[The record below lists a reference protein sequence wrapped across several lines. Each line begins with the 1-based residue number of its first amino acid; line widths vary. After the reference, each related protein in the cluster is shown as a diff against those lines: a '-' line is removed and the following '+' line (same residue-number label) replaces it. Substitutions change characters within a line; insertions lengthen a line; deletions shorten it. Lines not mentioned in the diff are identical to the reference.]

1 MKTNLFGHHEHA
13 LRLSARRNEVLATN
27 IANADTPNYL
37 ARDIDF
43 AQSLRSAL
51 GAGGPEVRLR
61 TTAAGHVGNDAS
73 GADAVERLYRVPTQ
87 PSLDGNTV
95 ETDVE
100 QAEFAENVIQYR
112 AGLMFV
118 NGRIRSMR
126 LALTGQR

>member
-13 LRLSARRNEVLATN
+13 LRLSAQRNEVLATN

-43 AQSLRSAL
+43 ARSLRSAL
-51 GAGGPEVRLR
+51 GDGGELRLR
-61 TTAAGHVGNDAS
+61 TTAAGHIGGDDTAAAAS
-73 GADAVERLYRVPTQ
+73 AERLYRIPTQ

-100 QAEFAENVIQYR
+100 QAQFAENVIQYR